1 MKPFLFV
8 VQSLS
13 SFVFYTIETVG
24 KNFTRLIFLSTNFL
38 LIPNLGNSISVG
50 EKKAQV
56 SVSTWHFVVLK
67 ITGEVRLDIFSS
79 VMLWAFLLDST
90 VTLIKKAFTFL
101 GNTSFSNEYY
111 RWVYRAN
118 IHSRCVL
125 IY

>member
-67 ITGEVRLDIFSS
+67 ITGEVS
-79 VMLWAFLLDST
+79 
-90 VTLIKKAFTFL
+90 
-101 GNTSFSNEYY
+101 
-111 RWVYRAN
+111 
-118 IHSRCVL
+118 
-125 IY
+125 